1 MGFLREN
8 WLYIVLPIAVVVAGL
23 VLLVVLGDDSASN
36 FIYNIF

>member
-8 WLYIVLPIAVVVAGL
+8 WLYIVLPIAIVVVGL
-23 VLLVVLGDDSASN
+23 VALVVFGDDSASN